1 MEICLQLQLCTGC
14 EEAKTIPSTHRTVLS
29 GILWG
34 IVPKQEPLKQCL
46 GNDKE
51 EENPRSTAKDT

>member
-14 EEAKTIPSTHRTVLS
+14 EEAKTIQSTHRTVLS

-34 IVPKQEPLKQCL
+34 IVPKQEPRKQCL
-46 GNDKE
+46 GIRRRKI
-51 EENPRSTAKDT
+51 PWSTTKDT